1 MVELAGKVAIVTG
14 AASGIGLAVARD
26 FAKHGIRVT
35 VSDIDVEGGKTAAA
49 ALPGA
54 RFRAAD
60 MAKSEDVQRLVA
72 ETIAAEG
79 QVDILVNN
87 AGIQYVAPLTEFPE
101 AKWRQI
107 IEIMLTAPFLLTK
120 AVLPGMYARKWG
132 RILNIA
138 SVHALRASAFKAAY
152 VTAKH
157 GLLGLTR
164 VTALEGAE
172 HGVTCNAICPS
183 YVRTPLVE
191 KQIADQARVHG
202 IPESEVVEKIMVTEG
217 AIHRL
222 LEPEEVAQLVTYL
235 CTDAASAITGSAQTI
250 DCGWTAQS
258 PARSLD
264 KPCTQFGL
272 HHFAHCI
279 AWQRIC

>member
-1 MVELAGKVAIVTG
+1 MAGIEGKVAIVTG

-35 VSDIDVEGGKTAAA
+35 LSDIDIEGGQAAA
-49 ALPGA
+49 AELPGA
-54 RFRAAD
+54 RFQAAD
-60 MAKSEDVQRLVA
+60 MAQSADIQRLVA
-72 ETIAAEG
+72 DTIAAEG

-87 AGIQYVAPLTEFPE
+87 AGIQYVAPITEFPE

-107 IEIMLTAPFLLTK
+107 IDLMLTAPFLLTK
-120 AVLPGMYARKWG
+120 AVLPEMYTRKWG
-132 RILNIA
+132 RIINIA
-138 SVHALRASAFKAAY
+138 SVHALRASAFKSAY
-152 VTAKH
+152 VSAKH

-202 IPESEVVEKIMVTEG
+202 IPESEVVEKIMVAE
-217 AIHRL
+217 APIHRL
-222 LEPEEVAQLVTYL
+222 LEPEEIAQLVTYL
-235 CTDAASAITGSAQTI
+235 CTNAASGITGSAQSI
-250 DCGWTAQS
+250 DCGWTA
-258 PARSLD
+258 
-264 KPCTQFGL
+264 
-272 HHFAHCI
+272 H
-279 AWQRIC
+279 

>member
-1 MVELAGKVAIVTG
+1 MAGIEGKVAIVTG

-35 VSDIDVEGGKTAAA
+35 LSDIEGGQAAA
-49 ALPGA
+49 AELPGA
-54 RFRAAD
+54 RFQAAD
-60 MAKSEDVQRLVA
+60 MAQSTDIQRLVA
-72 ETIAAEG
+72 DTIAAEG

-87 AGIQYVAPLTEFPE
+87 AGIQYVAPITEFPE

-120 AVLPGMYARKWG
+120 AVLPGMYTRGWG
-132 RILNIA
+132 RIINIA
-138 SVHALRASAFKAAY
+138 SVHALRASAFKSAY
-152 VTAKH
+152 VSAKH

-191 KQIADQARVHG
+191 KQIADQARIHN
-202 IPESEVVEKIMVTEG
+202 IPESEVVEKIMVVEG

-235 CTDAASAITGSAQTI
+235 CTDAASAITGGAQTI
-250 DCGWTAQS
+250 DCGWTA
-258 PARSLD
+258 
-264 KPCTQFGL
+264 
-272 HHFAHCI
+272 H
-279 AWQRIC
+279 